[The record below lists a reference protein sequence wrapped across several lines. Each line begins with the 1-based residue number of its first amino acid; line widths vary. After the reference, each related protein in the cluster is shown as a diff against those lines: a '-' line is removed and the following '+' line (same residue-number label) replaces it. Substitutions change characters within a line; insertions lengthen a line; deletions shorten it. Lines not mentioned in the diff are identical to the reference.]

1 MIENSIT
8 TWFGYGCFVALASW
22 SGLQVSRALAWKEA
36 AFGARMPLAFGL
48 ALSPFLTGF
57 SVMVPTAILRG
68 ASHEIH
74 LAVAGG
80 LLFAMGVFGRGL
92 GVAKGKKLSNAKGGL
107 GVYLLEGFLLMWMG
121 MLGLNAVF
129 LPLIQNDALE
139 YASVGRILFE
149 SRDLLS
155 YPAIHPESTS
165 SGFYG
170 PWTHPPLYVALIYL
184 SYVIQGHANE
194 PGLMRLI
201 APWFLVAAVFALITL
216 GRLASR
222 QTGLLS
228 GILLIS
234 TPLLFLGADSALI
247 DALPVAGMVLLL
259 VALVGLQA
267 KQPRYSLTVG
277 SVVGMALWTHSQ
289 AILFLPLMAAGLLI
303 QGGLL
308 NLRRTLASVAW
319 AIGAALLVGG
329 GYYLRNY
336 FLWGSLI
343 SDSPAVVGIDPS
355 GWQTY
360 FSYARGLDHF
370 FARLQYGLFKG
381 WFCFEAYGPLFWL
394 GIGGIAAFLCSIPR
408 TKLRAVVDEGVARET
423 EIMQVQWTCFIFF
436 ITYLLGTAISI
447 IIGSDLMIKNERYLL
462 VMAPVMSIFGG
473 LLVKKGLGSALKQI
487 GDSNAKFFTRDLNLF
502 CLLVAIVTALVA
514 WFYLTV
520 FYRWKDLPF
529 IFFNQSTTEE
539 ALSTLQK
546 RSWFYKILSFYPN
559 TALAQANAFLLPKG
573 EPILGLRP
581 ADLFYSSQKMTSYLD
596 PSLIYFYSK
605 DEPEKALNELK
616 LLKIRYVQMPDYF
629 TPPVLNS
636 TLSKILGN
644 PNQSDLVYNNHG
656 YQIYKLV
663 QQNRNLKE
671 TIDLS
676 PGRMP
681 WTKSIRVRWGGRKS
695 LGALHI
701 FSRPQIDGHSSARFP
716 FFSRDYST
724 LLSLGKGA
732 ALGFNAKLEVPRL
745 SGNSEYR
752 LLLKIKGSGYVTIW
766 IKEFDEYGNMPF
778 EKSVLIG
785 KPIRLGDLI
794 LAPGQSEAD
803 FQRRFKTLPTTSYVR
818 IGIEHHGM
826 SFIEVEKVTLEKIP
840 PTSFTFP

>member
-8 TWFGYGCFVALASW
+8 TWLGYGCFVALASW

-36 AFGARMPLAFGL
+36 AFKARIPLAFGL

-57 SVMVPTAILRG
+57 SVMVPTAIFRG

-80 LLFAMGVFGRGL
+80 LLFALGVFGRGL
-92 GVAKGKKLSNAKGGL
+92 GVANGKKLSDAKRGL
-107 GVYLLEGFLLMWMG
+107 GVYLLEGFLLLWMG
-121 MLGLNAVF
+121 MLGINAVF
-129 LPLIQNDALE
+129 LPLLQNDALE
-139 YASVGRILFE
+139 YATVGRILFE

-155 YPAIHPESTS
+155 YPAIHPETTS

-184 SYVIQGHANE
+184 SYVIQGDANE
-194 PGLMRLI
+194 PGLMRMI
-201 APWFLVAAVFALITL
+201 APWFLVTAVFALITL
-216 GRLASR
+216 GRLATR
-222 QTGLLS
+222 QIGLLS
-228 GILLIS
+228 GILLVS

-343 SDSPAVVGIDPS
+343 SDSPAVVGIDSS
-355 GWQTY
+355 GWRMY
-360 FSYARGLDHF
+360 FLYARGLDHF
-370 FARLQYGLFKG
+370 FAKLQYGLLKG
-381 WFCFEAYGPLFWL
+381 WFSFEAFGPLFWL
-394 GIGGIAAFLCSIPR
+394 GIGGVAAFLCSIPR
-408 TKLRAVVDEGVARET
+408 ARLRAVVDEGVNQET
-423 EIMQVQWTCFIFF
+423 GIMQVKWTCLIFF
-436 ITYLLGTAISI
+436 ITYFLGIAVSI

-462 VMAPVMSIFGG
+462 IMAPVMSIFGG
-473 LLVKKGLGSALKQI
+473 LLVKKMLRLTLNKISNQKQKTFI
-487 GDSNAKFFTRDLNLF
+487 RDLNLLF
-502 CLLVAIVTALVA
+502 LVVAMVTALAA

-529 IFFNQSTTEE
+529 IFSQNETEE
-539 ALSTLQK
+539 ALRPLQE

-605 DEPEKALNELK
+605 DEPEKALSELE

-629 TPPVLNS
+629 IPPVSNS

-663 QQNRNLKE
+663 KQNRNLKE

-695 LGALHI
+695 LGALQI
-701 FSRPQIDGHSSARFP
+701 FSRPQFDGHSSARFP

-724 LLSLGKGA
+724 LLSLGKGGG
-732 ALGFNAKLEVPRL
+732 LGFNSKLEIPRL

-752 LLLKIKGSGYVTIW
+752 LFLKIKGNGYVTIW
-766 IKEFDEYGNMPF
+766 IKEFDEFGNSPF

-794 LAPGQSEAD
+794 LAPKQSERD

-826 SFIEVEKVTLEKIP
+826 SFVEVEKVTLEKIP
-840 PTSFTFP
+840 PSSFTFP